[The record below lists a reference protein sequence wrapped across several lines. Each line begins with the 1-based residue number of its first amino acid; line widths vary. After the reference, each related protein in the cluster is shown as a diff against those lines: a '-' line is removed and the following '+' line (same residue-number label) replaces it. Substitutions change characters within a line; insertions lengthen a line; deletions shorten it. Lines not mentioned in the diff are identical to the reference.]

1 MLGCQTELDP
11 TSVSRRQNSFVECG
25 KSPSGGER
33 FLACDASSRPRCF
46 NIFSIP
52 SGSSMLAMI
61 FTLPPHLSHLSIS
74 MAKTRFNLCAPN
86 RTVRH
91 RVGFV
96 LTRLHDLFRF
106 ILQLSWHDMRSQLA
120 PRGENPMK
128 PREVHPRL
136 WDQSRQTP
144 DKLHGAE
151 DGV

>member
-1 MLGCQTELDP
+1 MLQYLFDTLRIINAGYDLYP
-11 TSVSRRQNSFVECG
+11 TTALVTLINLY
-25 KSPSGGER
+25 GEDS
-33 FLACDASSRPRCF
+33 LQSLRPR
-46 NIFSIP
+46 
-52 SGSSMLAMI
+52 
-61 FTLPPHLSHLSIS
+61 
-74 MAKTRFNLCAPN
+74 
-86 RTVRH
+86 H
-91 RVGFV
+91 RIGFV